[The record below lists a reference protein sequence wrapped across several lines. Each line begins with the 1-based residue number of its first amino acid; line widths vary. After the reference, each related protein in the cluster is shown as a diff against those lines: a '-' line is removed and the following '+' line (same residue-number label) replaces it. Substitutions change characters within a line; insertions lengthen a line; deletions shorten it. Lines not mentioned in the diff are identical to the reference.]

1 MAFDVVLSFLDTRK
15 VFERNGRP
23 VSVVYKMFLQ
33 LPYINSD
40 IPVPISEF
48 GIFSTVLKEH
58 FDFVYGDAHV
68 TFTIDG
74 ILNVSAV
81 EKLTG

>member
-1 MAFDVVLSFLDTRK
+1 
-15 VFERNGRP
+15 
-23 VSVVYKMFLQ
+23 MFLQ